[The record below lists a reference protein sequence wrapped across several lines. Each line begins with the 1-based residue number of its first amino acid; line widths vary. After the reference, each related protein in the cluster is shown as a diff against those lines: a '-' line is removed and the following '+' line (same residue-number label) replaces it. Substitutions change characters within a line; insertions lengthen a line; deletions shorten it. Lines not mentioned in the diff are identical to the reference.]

1 MLREINRANRAGQHR
16 GSRYR
21 IYSFH
26 EYLPKFDPR
35 KKVRNGFPPKQREG
49 SFSASIIK
57 ISTSNSEILRVFWP
71 SWRRDSKIER
81 HPFSG
86 SFHVDLGTC
95 YIVQVHVVD
104 ISCHKCGHHHRHKRN
119 QHHCLGKAGFKYNFF
134 TFCFM
139 ADQPTTPRWNSR
151 PYDQGFWKT
160 LGFPPIRPKIKP
172 LFLKGGY
179 VRGKGWLTSHYF
191 LGLGFTAVGLQYAM
205 VTQTWPTKKN
215 SGFLRSYRSYRSNI
229 YFFELDNDYP
239 PEV

>member
-1 MLREINRANRAGQHR
+1 MKSPPRNLHLDSISKSEKKLNSDFLETSLKKIAPWPTIRANLAMLREINRANRAGQHR

-139 ADQPTTPRWNSR
+139 AD
-151 PYDQGFWKT
+151 
-160 LGFPPIRPKIKP
+160 
-172 LFLKGGY
+172 
-179 VRGKGWLTSHYF
+179 
-191 LGLGFTAVGLQYAM
+191 
-205 VTQTWPTKKN
+205 
-215 SGFLRSYRSYRSNI
+215 
-229 YFFELDNDYP
+229 
-239 PEV
+239 